1 MKENKEF
8 TYEMLM
14 EAFRELA
21 EDRKKESEDRKK
33 ASEEA
38 QKEMA
43 ELRARQEK
51 TDKMIDKLSKNI
63 GGIDRSNGLMAEEAV
78 YNSLSKNN
86 VFANIKFDYIRKNIQ
101 LQSEDHRTLAELDIL
116 MINGDTIAIIETK
129 YKVEKK
135 DIYKMLR
142 SKLQYFREVFPK
154 YNNHK
159 IVLGIG
165 GMSFDKGV
173 EDIAKE
179 NGVGIIKIVGDKVE
193 YYTEGIKIY

>member
-1 MKENKEF
+1 MKAKNEF

-21 EDRKKESEDRKK
+21 EDRKK
-33 ASEEA
+33 ASEET
-38 QKEMA
+38 QK
-43 ELRARQEK
+43 LRDAIKQL
-51 TDKMIDKLSKNI
+51 TKNI
-63 GGIDRSNGLMAEEAV
+63 GGIDRSNGLFAEEAV

-86 VFANIKFDYIRKNIQ
+86 IFANIKFDYIRKNIQ

-129 YKVEKK
+129 YKVERK
-135 DIYKMLR
+135 DLDKMLR
-142 SKLQYFREVFPK
+142 NKLPYFRQVFPK

-179 NGVGIIKIVGDKVE
+179 NGIGIIKIVGDKVE
-193 YYTEGIKIY
+193 YYTDGIKIY